1 MKDRNADLPP
11 MGLDLTDRTPED
23 IVIKDLTDE
32 EVKELA
38 MRMYRGDVFTS
49 DMINPVEFD
58 QVLTMIFMPLI
69 FMGKEHIEQCKAQE
83 VTMFWAEMKD
93 AGPRAING
101 YPIFTSCSFVKKQ
114 DHQRVIDKYRQI
126 QDTMKNL

>member
-38 MRMYRGDVFTS
+38 MRMYRGD
-49 DMINPVEFD
+49 NRN
-58 QVLTMIFMPLI
+58 
-69 FMGKEHIEQCKAQE
+69 
-83 VTMFWAEMKD
+83 
-93 AGPRAING
+93 AG
-101 YPIFTSCSFVKKQ
+101 
-114 DHQRVIDKYRQI
+114 
-126 QDTMKNL
+126 